1 MKTSLG
7 RRSSSRNPVRMMTFT
22 DFESARKE
30 KKSSIPVRR
39 AHSVERKLG
48 MATPVGKRSC
58 SEDRNSMLVTPAT
71 SRKTFG
77 TERPSRTTTMST
89 NSTRLSSFGGARTM
103 RDCRTIED
111 KDWQINAQ
119 RKIEKFLIEDPEG
132 CSILSNGSIRPLTLK
147 LFIDVVDLLLRRI
160 INAGQDSYINKTNY
174 ITELPYIMKKL
185 LYRGKI
191 EKSWLISVNTSRSWC
206 HALACM
212 DFLVSM
218 ICTQMVVDPTSLM
231 YPETSCKED
240 GDIWDYKLL
249 LPYVQESFELF
260 TSGTTNYDEV
270 QAALDQRFVEMHL
283 SNDVFHHINE
293 LKEEIQKIEQQC
305 EEYKARIQNEKPALH
320 ELGMTYNNL
329 KDTRAQ
335 NENKLRNLAIF
346 EEDLKNKIKKKEKER
361 NALRETLLKK
371 QQEKY
376 EIESV
381 VSSQEISPQEIE
393 KLKQRRDSLQR
404 EIEAE
409 QKYLNTYN
417 ELVMKSSMEV
427 LALKKKNAGLIQDFN
442 IALLNHLSFGLE
454 NVPLTGKMD
463 SDDEKTLDA
472 IEKAIIAAKNTLQTA
487 SGYCSDASINK
498 AQEERDLIEKQV
510 IEERNKLTLYT
521 EKLKTSIFEKEEVIK
536 RLKNE
541 VESITKKIIELE
553 SDPNEEN
560 LIEERKIRAKKM
572 SEQLDI
578 FRQNSVYYLQKSGIY
593 FSEHEKKMKALKE
606 RYQELEKECKQ

>member
-1 MKTSLG
+1 MKKSLG

-22 DFESARKE
+22 EFESAKKD

-39 AHSVERKLG
+39 AHSVERKIG

-58 SEDRNSMLVTPAT
+58 SEDRNSMVTPAT

-185 LYRGKI
+185 MYRGKI
-191 EKSWLISVNTSRSWC
+191 EKSWLISVNTTRSWC

-218 ICTQMVVDPTSLM
+218 ISTQMVVDPTSLM

-249 LPYVQESFELF
+249 LPYAQESYELF
-260 TSGTTNYDEV
+260 TSCTTNYDEL
-270 QAALDQRFVEMHL
+270 QAALDQRFVEMHI
-283 SNDVFHHINE
+283 SNDVYHHINE
-293 LKEEIQKIEQQC
+293 LNEEIQKIELQC

-335 NENKLRNLAIF
+335 DENKRRNLAIV
-346 EEDLKNKIKKKEKER
+346 EEDLKIKVKKKEKEC

-376 EIESV
+376 EIESA

-442 IALLNHLSFGLE
+442 ISILNHLSFGLE

-463 SDDEKTLDA
+463 SDDEKTLNT
-472 IEKAIIAAKNTLQTA
+472 IEKAIIAAKNTLQMAT
-487 SGYCSDASINK
+487 GFCSDASIPK
-498 AQEERDLIEKQV
+498 AREELDVIEQQIV
-510 IEERNKLTLYT
+510 EERNKFSLII
-521 EKLKTSIFEKEEVIK
+521 EKLKTVIIEKEEVTK

-541 VESITKKIIELE
+541 EESINKNILELG
-553 SDPNEEN
+553 SDTMEET

-572 SEQLDI
+572 REQLDM
-578 FRQNSVYYLQKSGIY
+578 FRQNSVYYLQKCEQY
-593 FSEHEKKMKALKE
+593 FSEHEKKMKALTE
-606 RYQELEKECKQ
+606 RYKLLEKEYKK